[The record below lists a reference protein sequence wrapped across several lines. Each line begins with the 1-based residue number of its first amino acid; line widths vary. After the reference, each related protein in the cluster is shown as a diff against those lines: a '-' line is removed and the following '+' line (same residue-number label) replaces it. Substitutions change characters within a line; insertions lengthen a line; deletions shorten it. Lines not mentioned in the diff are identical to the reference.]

1 MFNKAF
7 QYLIV
12 SIFLIIAFTNS
23 SDAFFFKKKPIDK
36 KEFSQSTISGVKKEV
51 ILAEIYAS
59 WCPGCK
65 NIQPTIDQLIKD
77 SPEINFVQLDVSTP
91 SKAEESR
98 EKAKDLMIL
107 DFYNV
112 NKSKTATVAVIAPTS
127 GEIVSV
133 FENDND
139 LDGYKAAIENAKTK
153 EKALQNPPA

>member
-112 NKSKTATVAVIAPTS
+112 NKSKTATVGIIVPS
-127 GEIVSV
+127 SSEIVSV
-133 FENDND
+133 FHNENDTNA
-139 LDGYKAAIENAKTK
+139 YKASIQQAMAKETELALPEN
-153 EKALQNPPA
+153 